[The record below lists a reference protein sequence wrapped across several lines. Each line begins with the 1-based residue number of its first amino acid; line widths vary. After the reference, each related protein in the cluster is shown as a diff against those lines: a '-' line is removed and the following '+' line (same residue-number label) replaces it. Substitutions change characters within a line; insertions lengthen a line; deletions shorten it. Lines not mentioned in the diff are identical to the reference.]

1 MRPSIDSFA
10 VDRFAIDSFEGHPAE
25 LTAELGVRVGAPS
38 TRGIGVA
45 APAARPRLHGRTL
58 FACGVATLEFLAV
71 FELGLLLL
79 YGVRLGHVVQVPL
92 PAGLCVA
99 FFAAAVSLVVMMMA
113 YAHDVCRLARPALTR
128 LDTAAAA
135 VAGGMGCFVALCIV
149 HAADAAQLACL
160 WAVATLVLTLAVRA
174 GWATALQMQFARGR
188 LQCRIAVLGG
198 GVQSEAVR
206 ACLADR
212 RDLGVV
218 VAPAASAETVLARWG
233 SLERFCHAGRID
245 AVVVQ
250 DRLVAERLRCV
261 EAAQADVF
269 CIDASCETSMLSA
282 RHPLHGLPLT
292 RLHRRP
298 LSDSDLMMKLL
309 FDRVAAGLILIAIVP
324 FLALVA
330 LVVKLTSPGPVLF
343 RQPRVGFNN
352 QIFFVLKFRT
362 MYHQHS
368 DLFAHRQTERGD
380 ARVTPLGRVLR
391 RLSLDELPQLLN
403 VMQGEMS
410 LVGPRPHAPQ
420 TSIDGRVI
428 QDMLDGYALRHR
440 VPPGIT
446 GWAQVNGARGA
457 LRTRHDLE
465 RRVRLDLD
473 YIARWSLALDV
484 KILVLTLWRE
494 LFSKTA
500 Y

>member
-1 MRPSIDSFA
+1 MTLIRPTIA
-10 VDRFAIDSFEGHPAE
+10 RFEADSFEAIPAE
-25 LTAELGVRVGAPS
+25 LGLLVGAPAP
-38 TRGIGVA
+38 TMGVV
-45 APAARPRLHGRTL
+45 APASRPRLHRRTL

-79 YGVRLGHVVQVPL
+79 YGVRLGHVARVPL
-92 PAGLCVA
+92 AAGLCVA
-99 FFAAAVSLVVMMMA
+99 FFAAAVSLVVMTMGC
-113 YAHDVCRLARPALTR
+113 AHDVTRLARPAMTR
-128 LDTAAAA
+128 LETATAAL
-135 VAGGMGCFVALCIV
+135 AGGVGCFVALRIV
-149 HAADAAQLACL
+149 HAGDPGLLACL
-160 WAVATLVLTLAVRA
+160 MAMATLLLMLAVRA
-174 GWATALQMQFARGR
+174 GWAAVVQMQFARGR
-188 LQCRIAVLGG
+188 LQCRIAVLGS
-198 GVQSEAVR
+198 GVRADAVR

-212 RDLGVV
+212 RDLGVAL
-218 VAPAASAETVLARWG
+218 APTTSAEAMLVRWG

-245 AVVVQ
+245 AVVL
-250 DRLVAERLRCV
+250 DRQVAERLGGV
-261 EAAQADVF
+261 VAAQADVF
-269 CIDASCETSMLSA
+269 CIDGTLETPMIPA
-282 RHPLHGLPLT
+282 RHPLHGLPLA

-298 LSDSDLMMKLL
+298 LSDADLMVKLL
-309 FDRVAAGLILIAIVP
+309 FDRVAAGLLLLGMLP

-330 LVVKLTSPGPVLF
+330 LAVKLTSPGPVLF

-352 QIFFVLKFRT
+352 QTFFVLKFRT
-362 MYHQHS
+362 MFHQHR
-368 DLFAHRQTERGD
+368 DLLAARQTERGD
-380 ARVTPLGRVLR
+380 ARVTKLGRVLR

-403 VMQGEMS
+403 VMRGEMS

-428 QDMLDGYALRHR
+428 QDMLDIYALRHL

-484 KILVLTLWRE
+484 RILALTLWRE

-500 Y
+500 C